1 MSLSYASWARAQPF
15 LAVLAIG
22 LVVGPHASTAAPADP
37 SVRMSTPIP
46 DEPAQDG
53 PDRPPAFAA
62 WIEALK
68 VEARGQGIG
77 NRTLDAA
84 FRRVRLNARVIEL
97 NENQPEFS
105 RAIWDYMDGAV
116 SSERVSRGRSLMRQ
130 YRKSLGRAERQYDVP
145 ASIITAIWGLE
156 SNFGKNLGG
165 FNVVEALATLGFEG
179 RRAPFGREQ
188 LLAALKILEQGDV
201 TPERMIGSWAGAMG
215 QTQFIPTVFLQYA
228 KDGNG
233 DGKRNLWD
241 TRADVFASTANY
253 LSEKGWQ
260 PGSPCFD
267 EVRLPDNFDHGLA
280 DISIEKPVREWA
292 DLSVT
297 LADGRALGRRKG
309 QDKDAPAAI
318 LLPAGHKGPALIAYP
333 NFKVVLAYNNAISY
347 ALAICQLSQRFKGDA
362 GVRKPWPRGE
372 QPILSRNDRVELQ
385 TLLAQ
390 RKYDVGE
397 PDGVIGKRTREAIR
411 AFQRS
416 AGMVPDGFPTIE
428 LLQRLRQA
436 PAP

>member
-1 MSLSYASWARAQPF
+1 
-15 LAVLAIG
+15 
-22 LVVGPHASTAAPADP
+22 
-37 SVRMSTPIP
+37 MSTPIP

-68 VEARGQGIG
+68 VEAREQGIG

-84 FRRVRLNARVIEL
+84 FRRVRPNARVIEL

-362 GVRKPWPRGE
+362 GVRKPWPRSE

-416 AGMVPDGFPTIE
+416 TGMVPDGFPTIE
-428 LLQRLRQA
+428 LLQRLRQV
-436 PAP
+436 PSP